1 MLQLDIGWAQSIGK
15 RDYQQDGIA
24 KMVWPNGFAL
34 AVLSDGMG
42 GAVHGE
48 IASQEILKGF
58 TDSFCASEEDDLD
71 VRLHDSVLAT
81 NEHIARYIEAEPACH
96 GMGGTLVAT
105 AFTGEHLYWASV
117 GDSPLWLLRG
127 NRITRINQD
136 HSKKAELQQL
146 VAAGMMAEEDI
157 AVHPQRNQLTSAVMG
172 FNIESIDVNHLT
184 LQSGDLLLVASDGV
198 ETIAEDDLLTLCTTL
213 VVDHSVQTIAE
224 QIIAFVEHLDR
235 AYQDNATVMVLKF
248 SQPAAAETE
257 QGPVA

>member
-1 MLQLDIGWAQSIGK
+1 MLQLEIGWAQSIGK
-15 RDYQQDGIA
+15 RDYQQDGVA

-48 IASQEILKGF
+48 VASQEILKGF
-58 TDSFCASEEDDLD
+58 TDSFCHSDEDDLA

-81 NEHIARYIEAEPACH
+81 NEHLARIVETQPDYH
-96 GMGGTLVAT
+96 GMGGTLVAA
-105 AFTGEHLYWASV
+105 AFTGEHVHWASV
-117 GDSPLWLLRG
+117 GDSPLWLLRAHQ
-127 NRITRINQD
+127 ITRINQD

-146 VAAGMMAEEDI
+146 VAAGMMAEEEL

-172 FNIESIDVNHLT
+172 FGIESIDVNHLP
-184 LQSGDLLLVASDGV
+184 LQAGDLLLVASDGV
-198 ETIAEDDLLTLCTTL
+198 ETIAEQDLLALCETL
-213 VVDHSVQTIAE
+213 VVDHSVQAIAD

-248 SQPAAAETE
+248 SQPSEAEQE
-257 QGPVA
+257 QGTDQ

>member
-1 MLQLDIGWAQSIGK
+1 MLQLEIGWAQSIGK
-15 RDYQQDGIA
+15 RDYQQDGVA
-24 KMVWPNGFAL
+24 KMLWPNGFAL

-48 IASQEILKGF
+48 VASQEILKGF
-58 TDSFCASEEDDLD
+58 TDSFCSSDEDNLD

-81 NEHIARYIEAEPACH
+81 NDHLAQYIEAEPQCH

-117 GDSPLWLLRG
+117 GDSPLWLLRD
-127 NRITRINQD
+127 NQISRINQD

-146 VAAGMMAEEDI
+146 VAAGMMAEEEI

-172 FNIESIDVNHLT
+172 FAIESIDVNHLA
-184 LQSGDLLLVASDGV
+184 LQPGDVLLLASDGV
-198 ETIAEDDLLTLCTTL
+198 ESIAEPDLLTLCRTL
-213 VVDHSVQTIAE
+213 ADDHSVQEIAE

-248 SQPAAAETE
+248 SQPPAAETE
-257 QGPVA
+257 QGTAA

>member
-1 MLQLDIGWAQSIGK
+1 MLELEIGWAQSIGK
-15 RDYQQDGIA
+15 RDYQQDGVA
-24 KMVWPNGFAL
+24 KMIWPNGFAL

-58 TDSFCASEEDDLD
+58 TDSFCASDEDNLE
-71 VRLHDSVLAT
+71 VRLNDSVLAT
-81 NEHIARYIEAEPACH
+81 NDHIARYIDAQPQCH

-105 AFTGEHLYWASV
+105 AFTGEHVYWASV

-127 NRITRINQD
+127 DQITRINQD

-172 FNIESIDVNHLT
+172 FAIESIDINHVT
-184 LQSGDLLLVASDGV
+184 LAADDMLLIASDGV
-198 ETIAEDDLLTLCTTL
+198 ETILEADLLTLCQTL
-213 VVDHSVQTIAE
+213 AIDHSVQAIAE

-235 AYQDNATVMVLKF
+235 AHQDNATVMVLKF
-248 SQPAAAETE
+248 SQPPAAETE
-257 QGPVA
+257 QGTAA